1 MWNFNTLVLENFRN
15 NFLSANYTSFDIY
28 SETHAVLAER
38 KYTLGYD
45 YMEFMF
51 PIKNNVN
58 PIY

>member
-1 MWNFNTLVLENFRN
+1 MWNFNILVFENFRN
-15 NFLSANYTSFDIY
+15 YFLIKNYTSFDIN
-28 SETHAVLAER
+28 SEIHAVLSER

-45 YMEFMF
+45 YMEFIF